1 MNEITSYEDGWKH
14 IPCPT
19 PENSISNLKLI
30 PVPLPPALLPAF
42 NIEAEIRYICLTYQ
56 YTNCYVETALGGHT
70 DSYWIYRALVEH
82 FTIAIH
88 LLGHDLGSDDT
99 YPTSGLLIDQEQSK
113 MWVGNY
119 KAIKKFLTAWQ
130 NYSYPE
136 PPLTPE
142 IRKKFWD
149 AVIAGV
155 NEVAT
160 ELRTKQLDCKT
171 WGSQQLKQQ
180 TQTVAAMTGFLNQH
194 INESLALILTMQETL
209 QQQGKLAQLARL
221 NGLLNNLIN
230 QLENNET
237 IN

>member
-70 DSYWIYRALVEH
+70 DSYWIYRSLVDH
-82 FTIAIH
+82 FTVAIH

-113 MWVGNY
+113 MWVGSY
-119 KAIKKFLTAWQ
+119 KAIKKFLTDWQ
-130 NYSYPE
+130 NYCYPE

-149 AVIAGV
+149 ALIAGV
-155 NEVAT
+155 NEVAA
-160 ELRTKQLDCKT
+160 ELKT
-171 WGSQQLKQQ
+171 QQFDHQNWANQQLNEH
-180 TQTVAAMTGFLNQH
+180 TQTIAAITGFLNQH
-194 INESLALILTMQETL
+194 IPQSLSVVATMQQTF
-209 QQQGKLAQLARL
+209 QKQGNSANLTRL
-221 NGLLNNLIN
+221 NWLLHNLIN
-230 QLENNET
+230 ELKNNET
-237 IN
+237 N